1 MTQFPVI
8 PGGISCRE
16 VVEIVTD
23 YLEGALAPEDASRME
38 AHLEACPP
46 CGIYVEQIRTTRRL
60 AAEAEAEL
68 AERPD
73 REALLAAFRDFRRGA
88 HP

>member
-1 MTQFPVI
+1 MSFPII

-23 YLEGALAPEDASRME
+23 YLDGALPPEDRDRMD

-46 CGIYVEQIRTTRRL
+46 CVLYVEQIRTTRRL
-60 AAEAEAEL
+60 AAQAEAEL
-68 AERPD
+68 EQRPD
-73 REALLAAFRDFRRGA
+73 REALLAAFRDFRRA
-88 HP
+88 TDP

>member
-1 MTQFPVI
+1 MTFPIV

-23 YLEGALAPEDASRME
+23 YLEDALSAEERARMD

-46 CGIYVEQIRTTRRL
+46 CVLYVEQIRTTRRL
-60 AAEAEAEL
+60 AAEAAAEL
-68 AERPD
+68 EQRPD
-73 REALLAAFRDFRRGA
+73 REALLAAFREFHRGA